1 MVTKALMN
9 SPADVIAYQR
19 ELVRT
24 GDTLPLGRM
33 QKISI
38 GPNAA
43 YVPPADPY
51 IARYGRMIE
60 LRGRFLP
67 IAHSRDRGMILVMAS
82 LPVENGHAVLPDLPD
97 PDWEPA
103 PASEEEIL
111 GREAIDPV
119 TQQAIRVPYSDVA
132 RTTPR
137 MIPQRLEDRTS
148 ERLQGT
154 NFLVFQPVIRLAFQP
169 EIERRLQATAWTIE
183 CLPDPGGVGTAFL
196 VDAKTGECFFFGG
209 RYDISGARG

>member
-1 MVTKALMN
+1 MN

-67 IAHSRDRGMILVMAS
+67 IAHSRDRSMILVMAP
-82 LPVENGHAVLPDLPD
+82 LPVENGHAILPDLPD
-97 PDWEPA
+97 PEWA
-103 PASEEEIL
+103 PELWTAEEST
-111 GREAIDPV
+111 GAIKRAESKDL
-119 TQQAIRVPYSDVA
+119 
-132 RTTPR
+132 PR